1 MHQKIRWITLLLLS
15 YTVERPYIE
24 IDVEPLFK
32 TELKSITI
40 EADTVHPDSTCA
52 TRFQKKVE
60 VLGLYGTPE
69 TGFQIVGQYP
79 TDKFI
84 IESVDY
90 NIENNGL

>member
-1 MHQKIRWITLLLLS
+1 
-15 YTVERPYIE
+15 
-24 IDVEPLFK
+24 
-32 TELKSITI
+32 
-40 EADTVHPDSTCA
+40 
-52 TRFQKKVE
+52 

-69 TGFQIVGQYP
+69 IGFQIVGQYP